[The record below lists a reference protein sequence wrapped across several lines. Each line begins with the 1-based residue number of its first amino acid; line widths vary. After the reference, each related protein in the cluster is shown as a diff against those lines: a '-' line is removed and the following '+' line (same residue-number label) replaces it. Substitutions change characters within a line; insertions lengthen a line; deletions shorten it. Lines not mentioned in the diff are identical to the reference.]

1 MRGVT
6 ALRELLAELPV
17 SEELLAPLAS
27 VVNELE
33 ERVTVGAAAL
43 VQLQSLKE
51 IIDARYFK
59 RGEPC
64 PMCTG
69 PGKHTTSCYVPLS
82 AGWDLL
88 NEHEAI
94 VRENNELRAALAL
107 HLPHNGKLIKA
118 GRMSLK
124 DRARNATP
132 SE

>member
-1 MRGVT
+1 MRGVGT
-6 ALRELLAELPV
+6 LRALLAEMPV
-17 SEELLAPLAS
+17 SDEQLAPIATL
-27 VVNELE
+27 VNKLE
-33 ERVTVGAAAL
+33 EKLTVGAAAL
-43 VQLQSLKE
+43 VQLQSLRE
-51 IIDARYFK
+51 VVDARFFK

-107 HLPHNGKLIKA
+107 HLPHNGKLIQA

-124 DRARNATP
+124 DRARMMP
-132 SE
+132 SSE